1 MKEILTGADLE
12 KTVDLMLEETETLWM
27 LDLPSVCVAADSEEA
42 LDVHQKN
49 SQYLEV
55 KYIKLSAHCMLKN

>member
-55 KYIKLSAHCMLKN
+55 KDIKLSAHCMLKN